1 MTYIRTANITLI
13 KTYTINMLPSNFLS
27 WYSSFSSANKA
38 NLKYSSGKFI
48 LFPSLSERII
58 ALLRV
63 SEYFNNDCIT
73 LQIIS
78 DVIMP
83 KLNSENSFEYL
94 KYSYEK
100 LKKIKDNKVKSNSL
114 YFDLF
119 YRCLEIIGNNV
130 QVFIKQ
136 LDNKV

>member
-1 MTYIRTANITLI
+1 ME
-13 KTYTINMLPSNFLS
+13 FLFLVKNGLS
-27 WYSSFSSANKA
+27 DLEECPDDN
-38 NLKYSSGKFI
+38 
-48 LFPSLSERII
+48 SERII

-63 SEYFNNDCIT
+63 
-73 LQIIS
+73 
-78 DVIMP
+78 
-83 KLNSENSFEYL
+83 LNSENSFEYL

-130 QVFIKQ
+130 QVFIKNINSIKQ

>member
-1 MTYIRTANITLI
+1 ME
-13 KTYTINMLPSNFLS
+13 FLFFVKNGLS
-27 WYSSFSSANKA
+27 DLEECPDDN
-38 NLKYSSGKFI
+38 
-48 LFPSLSERII
+48 SERII

-130 QVFIKQ
+130 QVFIKNINSIKQ
-136 LDNKV
+136 LDNKVN

>member
-1 MTYIRTANITLI
+1 MEFLFLVKNGL
-13 KTYTINMLPSNFLS
+13 SNLEECPDD
-27 WYSSFSSANKA
+27 N
-38 NLKYSSGKFI
+38 
-48 LFPSLSERII
+48 SERII
-58 ALLRV
+58 ALLIV

-130 QVFIKQ
+130 QVFIKNINSIKQ
-136 LDNKV
+136 LDNKVN